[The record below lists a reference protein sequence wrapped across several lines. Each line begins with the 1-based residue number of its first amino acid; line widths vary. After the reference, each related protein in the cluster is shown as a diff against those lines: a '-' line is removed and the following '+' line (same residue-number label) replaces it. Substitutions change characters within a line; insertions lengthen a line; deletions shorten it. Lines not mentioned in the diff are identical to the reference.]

1 MREEFETA
9 TVEVIAFESSD
20 VITASNDLPDQNF

>member
-9 TVEVIAFESSD
+9 TVEMIAFESCD
-20 VITASNDLPDQNF
+20 VITASNDLQVQNF